1 MSKSLI
7 IRERYERT
15 CDSYDELYRGEQYAK
30 YYVALKIVKPRG
42 VVLDAGCGTALLA
55 EFLKA
60 WRILEDLEAYICL
73 DYSNC
78 MLGVARWKLEAL
90 CNGNCH
96 VILGDVENIPLEDST
111 VNVAYSFT
119 VLDLL
124 DNPLKAL
131 KELARVTREDIVVS
145 AMKNLNLK
153 DTLKNIGLKTIGAT
167 DKDVI
172 FHTTPEELNRNIESL
187 NKDNS

>member
-1 MSKSLI
+1 MSKSLV

-30 YYVALKIVKPRG
+30 YYVALRAVKPRG

-55 EFLKA
+55 EFLRA
-60 WRILEDLEAYICL
+60 WRLLEDLEAYICL

-78 MLGVARWKLEAL
+78 MLGIARWKLEVL
-90 CNGNCH
+90 CDGRCH
-96 VILGDVENIPLEDST
+96 VVLGDVENIPLKNST
-111 VNVAYSFT
+111 VDITYSFT
-119 VLDLL
+119 VLDLV
-124 DNPLKAL
+124 DNPLKTL

-145 AMKNLNLK
+145 VMRNLNLK
-153 DTLKNIGLKTIGAT
+153 DTLKNMGLKTIGAT

-172 FHTTPEELNRNIESL
+172 FHVKPEELENMLEAFPR
-187 NKDNS
+187 